1 MTFHLI
7 GSTSSVSVVSSPS
20 LDSLPPQQGQAVGDG
35 RTTRSRGR
43 WAGRGARTGWP
54 RGGLS
59 GRRVRPSLSAAF
71 SALAASSLAAATS
84 SPSSSSSWSISLRPR
99 SEEAPYLSRL
109 SRAISSLRC
118 ATIASAP
125 EARASASRRASCSA
139 ASAAR
144 SAAMSSGEVVRRGR
158 HADDGITA
166 AARQVAPMQLRRTLS
181 RQLRP
186 VCPLRVPPVDSV
198 EHVGQLRAR
207 DLQTTVGW
215 RRPDE
220 ASLLQASWRRA
231 TCQSHRARRS

>member
-1 MTFHLI
+1 MGWNGAGGWVMVSQVRQENRSRTVWMTFHLI
-7 GSTSSVSVVSSPS
+7 GSISKVSVMSSPS
-20 LDSLPPQQGQAVGDG
+20 LDSLPPQQGQAVGAG

-54 RGGLS
+54 RAGWS
-59 GRRVRPSLSAAF
+59 GRLPRSVLAAS
-71 SALAASSLAAATS
+71 SALVASSLAAATS

-144 SAAMSSGEVVRRGR
+144 SAAMSSGDGSR
-158 HADDGITA
+158 AGIT
-166 AARQVAPMQLRRTLS
+166 PMIESQR
-181 RQLRP
+181 
-186 VCPLRVPPVDSV
+186 
-198 EHVGQLRAR
+198 
-207 DLQTTVGW
+207 
-215 RRPDE
+215 
-220 ASLLQASWRRA
+220 RRA
-231 TCQSHRARRS
+231 G